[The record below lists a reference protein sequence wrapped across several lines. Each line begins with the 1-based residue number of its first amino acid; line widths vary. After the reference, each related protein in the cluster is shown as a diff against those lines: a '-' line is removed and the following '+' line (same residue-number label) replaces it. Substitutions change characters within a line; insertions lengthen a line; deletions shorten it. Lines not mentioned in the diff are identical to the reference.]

1 MSKQPQRKK
10 VTFAWNPDDVA
21 KVWRSMLNPGEEHY
35 KYIDLPLSNYGSS
48 SFDDVQLN
56 GKNVGASMFA
66 GYSYNER
73 SMLSLGIVDP
83 DIEVG
88 TEVKL
93 IWGEPDGG
101 TEKLSVERHKQLEI
115 RATVSTV
122 PYSAVVR
129 EGYQGHAGWR
139 KT

>member
-1 MSKQPQRKK
+1 MPAVIVVRRGPVPAAVLVFQ
-10 VTFAWNPDDVA
+10 
-21 KVWRSMLNPGEEHY
+21 G
-35 KYIDLPLSNYGSS
+35 G
-48 SFDDVQLN
+48 
-56 GKNVGASMFA
+56 
-66 GYSYNER
+66 
-73 SMLSLGIVDP
+73 SLGIVDP
-83 DIEVG
+83 DVEVG

-129 EGYQGHAGWR
+129 EGYHGHAGWR
-139 KT
+139 KEG